1 VGECLKRALKLGA
14 CEPDHFLFPFWC
26 KRNLYDPTRPASRWF
41 LRKSW
46 AKLQKATGFLEL
58 NPHDLRHQCITK
70 MLENGVNPETVIA
83 IAGHVGRKMMEYYA
97 HQRRQ
102 VKYAA
107 VLTLETKKA
116 PAASRPAAGSQ
127 KLKLG

>member
-1 VGECLKRALKLGA
+1 
-14 CEPDHFLFPFWC
+14 
-26 KRNLYDPTRPASRWF
+26 
-41 LRKSW
+41 
-46 AKLQKATGFLEL
+46 
-58 NPHDLRHQCITK
+58 

-107 VLTLETKKA
+107 VLTLETKKP
-116 PAASRPAAGSQ
+116 PAASRPAAGSR